1 MSGGGAGNTDKPS
14 FGMDRPANM
23 LAMVEKPLEMNPM
36 DFLKLDDGLT
46 MKERA
51 APFDGKTVCWIATP
65 IENSDG
71 YIAVDIEGTEGD
83 AVTVK
88 LPSGETVV
96 KKKEECDQMNPP
108 KYEKCTDMSNLTF
121 LNEASVLYNL
131 KSRFQ
136 AGLIYTYSGLF
147 CVAINPY
154 KRLPI
159 YLDEVVGW
167 YRGKRRTEMPPHI
180 FAIVDNAY
188 QNMLIDHDNQ
198 SMLITG
204 ESGAGKTENTKKVI
218 QYIAKVAGVE
228 KDPNAPPPAPGALTG
243 TLDEQIVSAN
253 PLLEAFGNAKTT
265 RNNNSSRFGK
275 FIRCHFSATGK
286 LAGCD
291 IEGYLL
297 EKNRVTNQGSQ
308 ERNYHIF
315 YQILYAATDEDIA
328 MYCLPTR
335 EAPEY
340 LYLSYGVTHVDRMDD
355 NEEYGL
361 TVDAIKILGFT
372 PEEHKSMFSITT
384 AILNF
389 SNCKFKEKPRDEQA
403 EVADTADG
411 ERVAHLLG
419 LNVKDF
425 LNSLIKPRVKVGTE
439 YVNKGQSVVQVNYAI
454 TALCKALFER
464 MFFWIIERVNKA
476 FETKQRR
483 SYFIGVLDI
492 AGFEIFEYN
501 SFDQLCINYTNE
513 RLQQFFNHHMF
524 VLEQEE
530 YKKEGIKWESI
541 DFGMD
546 LARTIDL
553 IEKPGGILAML
564 EEECIVPKATD
575 TTYLNKMHKAH
586 AGKSASYKKPT
597 PKETKQGGG
606 DFILHHYAGSV
617 GYSVAGWLEKNKD
630 PINEHTASLFAK
642 ATEPL
647 VSHLFVDYDPDK
659 AGKRKGS
666 AFQTVSYRHKEQLKG
681 LMDTLMA
688 THPHFVR
695 CIIPNENKAPG
706 EVDGQLIL
714 HQLRCNGVLEGI
726 RICRKGFPSRMGFN
740 DFKQRYQILAASAIP
755 PGFIDGKVACEKL
768 IEALQ
773 LDENEFRIG
782 LTKVFFRAGI
792 VGELEEMRDERL
804 SKIIAQFQAY
814 CKAHLERVEF
824 KKKKDRIVGLAVL
837 QRNIRKFFAIRNWP
851 WWKLYLLVQPM
862 LSVARAEEEM
872 EEKEAALAAALENA
886 EANAKKLTDIEE
898 QLTVVLREKEK
909 LFADLRSENSR
920 LIETEEQLTAV
931 TNEKNQLEFDLND
944 ATEKLEGE
952 AHSAKTFLER
962 NQKQKK
968 EIEEASSKLD
978 ANRETIAK
986 LEGEKASQGRQI
998 DALNEDIAKQEEAYG
1013 KLNKEKKGVEEQLQ
1027 ERTESL
1033 QSTEDKL
1040 SALNKAK
1047 NKTDGTLKET
1057 EFALQKEKDA
1067 KAKLDK
1073 DKRRIDQD
1081 LKDSKDKV
1089 ASLEEEVAAAK
1100 DTISKRDK
1108 SIKELEEVREN
1119 SEGLIKQLQKKIAEL
1134 LARIE
1139 ELEEELENE
1148 RKAKQKTE
1156 LSRKELESNLEELNE
1171 QLLVQ
1176 GDATTAQSEIAKKK
1190 DAEIA
1195 RLRKEVEEATAAGED
1210 AVTALKHKH
1219 VAALQEAQ
1227 DETEVVKKA
1236 KQKSDKDKAAVASE
1250 LADATAD
1257 ISALKKSKQGAEKTI
1272 RTLEDQ
1278 IIDLKGRMEEQDAA
1292 LADSE
1297 AKVSKAV
1304 ADGGNTGKA
1313 LEEAEHKVGLLSK
1326 DKKSLEQA
1334 LEEARGEAEAESK
1347 AKHDTNLKLKG
1358 AQSEIEAL
1366 NEQLEEEASA
1376 KAALQQKLSKAM
1388 AEGGRGG
1395 GLGIEDSERVE
1406 ELEDAKKKLN
1416 ARVKEMEEA
1425 LMAAE
1430 TKAAGM
1436 EKVKNRMNE
1445 EVEDLLLDLER
1456 AQSQASSMEKKQK
1469 KVDAQINEWKAKCN
1483 DLQGEVD
1490 KAQKD
1495 ARVASSEVLKIRA
1508 NFQDLEEK
1516 YDSVKKE
1523 NRALAAE
1530 VQSMNEQMSD
1540 GGRSSVEIEKL
1551 QRKLG
1556 LENEELQL
1564 ALEEA
1569 EGALEQEEAKLL
1581 KLQLEYT
1588 QLKQSSDR
1596 KYADKEDELD
1606 TSRKNHQRQ
1615 LEALQATIDAELR
1628 TKSDMQRD
1636 RKTYENHIIE
1646 LENSLDAAT
1655 KNTTD
1660 YQKTIKKLQAQ
1671 IKELQQMVDDEVQG
1685 RDDARDAAIRADRRA
1700 NELAVQA
1707 DEQRVA
1713 LEAAERARKA
1723 AEGEKVETSD
1733 RLAELQAM
1741 YNNAANGK
1749 RKAENDFHALQ
1760 EEVEELENE
1769 AKAAE
1774 DKAARAMAEVAR
1786 MITELNNATE
1796 GTGNAEKSRA
1806 VLSKQVADLQV
1817 KLEESESGGGR
1828 GVKAQIRKLEQRIME
1843 LESDLDTE
1851 ARKSADVL
1859 KQARKADKRVKEV
1872 EFALEDERKASE
1884 KAHDGLEK
1892 MHSKMKNMR
1901 LGLEDAEAQ
1910 VSALQTKYKKATLQL
1925 EEAEER
1931 CETAEGALQKARQR
1945 AKSQAQSLATTRGP
1959 SVGASRQR
1967 SRMRTP
1973 AAQD

>member
-1 MSGGGAGNTDKPS
+1 
-14 FGMDRPANM
+14 
-23 LAMVEKPLEMNPM
+23 
-36 DFLKLDDGLT
+36 
-46 MKERA
+46 
-51 APFDGKTVCWIATP
+51 
-65 IENSDG
+65 
-71 YIAVDIEGTEGD
+71 
-83 AVTVK
+83 
-88 LPSGETVV
+88 
-96 KKKEECDQMNPP
+96 
-108 KYEKCTDMSNLTF
+108 MSNLTF
-121 LNEASVLYNL
+121 LNEASVLHNL
-131 KSRFQ
+131 AARFR

-147 CVAINPY
+147 CIAVNPY

-159 YLDEVVGW
+159 YLDEVVSW
-167 YRGKRRTEMPPHI
+167 YRGKRRPEMPPHI

-188 QNMLIDHDNQ
+188 QDMLIEHDNQ

-228 KDPNAPPPAPGALTG
+228 KDPNAPPPAAGALTG
-243 TLDEQIVSAN
+243 SLDEQIVSAN

-275 FIRCHFSATGK
+275 FIRCHFGSTGK
-286 LAGCD
+286 LAGAD

-297 EKNRVTNQGSQ
+297 EKNRVTHQGSQ

-315 YQILYAATDEDIA
+315 YQMLYTLTDEE
-328 MYCLPTR
+328 MGLYCLPTR

-355 NEEYGL
+355 NEEFGL
-361 TVDAIKILGFT
+361 TCDAIKTLGFT
-372 PEEHKSMFSITT
+372 EAEHQSMFKITS

-389 SNCKFKEKPRDEQA
+389 SNCKFKQKPRDEQA
-403 EVADTADG
+403 EVADAADG

-419 LNVKDF
+419 LQVKDF
-425 LNSLIKPRVKVGTE
+425 HNSLIKPKVKVGTE

-454 TALCKALFER
+454 TALCKAMFER
-464 MFFWIIERVNKA
+464 MFFWMIERVNKC
-476 FETKQRR
+476 FETKQKR

-546 LARTIDL
+546 LAKTIDL

-575 TTYLNKMHKAH
+575 MTYLNKLHKSWT
-586 AGKSASYKKPT
+586 GKSTSYTKPT

-642 ATEPL
+642 AAEPL
-647 VSHLFVDYDPDK
+647 LSYLFQDYNPDK

-666 AFQTVSYRHKEQLKG
+666 AFQTVSFRHKQSLHG

-688 THPHFVR
+688 TSPHFVR

-706 EVDGQLIL
+706 EVDGQLCL

-726 RICRKGFPSRMGFN
+726 RICRKGFPSRMQFN
-740 DFKQRYQILAASAIP
+740 DFKQRYTILAAASIP
-755 PGFIDGKVACEKL
+755 PGFIDAKVACEKL

-792 VGELEEMRDERL
+792 IGELEEMRDERL

-814 CKAHLERVEF
+814 CKGHLQRIEY
-824 KKKKDRIVGLAVL
+824 KKMKDRVVGLAVL

-872 EEKEAALAAALENA
+872 EEKEAALKAAMENA
-886 EANAKKLTDIEE
+886 EANAKKLGDIED
-898 QLTVVLREKEK
+898 QLTTLVTEKER
-909 LFADLRSENSR
+909 LFKELKEENER
-920 LIETEEQLTAV
+920 LIETEEALSAE
-931 TNEKNQLEFDLND
+931 TNERQKLEFSLNE
-944 ATEKLEGE
+944 AMEKLEGE
-952 AHSAKTFLER
+952 AHSAKTFLDR
-962 NQKQKK
+962 SNKQKK
-968 EIEEASSKLD
+968 EIEEQGAKIDES
-978 ANRETIAK
+978 REAILK
-986 LEGEKASQGRQI
+986 LEGEKASRDRQI
-998 DALNEDIAKQEEAYG
+998 DALNEDISKQEESYA
-1013 KLNKEKKGVEEQLQ
+1013 KLGKEKKGVEENLQ
-1027 ERTESL
+1027 ERTEQL

-1057 EFALQKEKDA
+1057 EFSLQKEKDA
-1067 KAKLDK
+1067 KAKVEK
-1073 DKRRIDQD
+1073 DKRRLDGD
-1081 LKDSKDKV
+1081 LKDAKDKV
-1089 ASLEEEVAAAK
+1089 ANLEEELGASK
-1100 DTISKRDK
+1100 DNLGKRDK

-1119 SEGLIKQLQKKIAEL
+1119 SETTIKQLQKKIVDL
-1134 LARIE
+1134 LARVE

-1148 RKAKQKTE
+1148 RKVKQKTE
-1156 LSRKELESNLEELNE
+1156 LARKELESNLEELNE

-1190 DAEIA
+1190 DSEIA
-1195 RLRKEVEEATAAGED
+1195 RLRKEVDEATAAGED
-1210 AVTALKHKH
+1210 AVASLKNKSA
-1219 VAALQEAQ
+1219 AALNEAQ
-1227 DETEVVKKA
+1227 DEIDNAKKA
-1236 KQKSDKDKAAVASE
+1236 QAKVAKEKAAVNAE
-1250 LADATAD
+1250 LSDATAD
-1257 ISALKKSKQGAEKTI
+1257 ISALKKQKAAGDKTI
-1272 RTLEDQ
+1272 RSLEDQ
-1278 IIDLKGRMEEQDAA
+1278 INELKNKVEEQETAFA
-1292 LADSE
+1292 EAE
-1297 AKVSKAV
+1297 AKGAKAA
-1304 ADGGNTGKA
+1304 ADGANVGKQ
-1313 LEEAEHKVGLLSK
+1313 LEESEHKVGLLSK
-1326 DKKSLEQA
+1326 DKKSLEAA

-1358 AQSEIEAL
+1358 AQAEIEAL
-1366 NEQLEEEASA
+1366 NEQLEEESSA
-1376 KAALQQKLSKAM
+1376 KATVQQKLSKAL
-1388 AEGGRGG
+1388 AEGVPGKGG
-1395 GLGIEDSERVE
+1395 FGIEDGERVE
-1406 ELEDAKKKLN
+1406 ELEDQKKKLN
-1416 ARVKEMEEA
+1416 NRVKEMEEA

-1456 AQSQASSMEKKQK
+1456 AQSQASTMEKKQK
-1469 KVDAQINEWKAKCN
+1469 KVDAQINEWKQKCA

-1516 YDSVKKE
+1516 YDGVKKE

-1530 VQSMNEQMSD
+1530 VQSMNEQLSD
-1540 GGRSSVEIEKL
+1540 GGRSSVEVEKL

-1596 KYADKEDELD
+1596 KFADKEDELD

-1646 LENSLDAAT
+1646 LENSLDSAT

-1660 YQKTIKKLQAQ
+1660 YQKTIKKLQLQ
-1671 IKELQQMVDDEVQG
+1671 IKDLQQMVDDEVQG

-1707 DEQRVA
+1707 DEHRVA
-1713 LEAAERARKA
+1713 LEASERARKA
-1723 AEGEKVETSD
+1723 AEGEKVESSD

-1749 RKAENDFHALQ
+1749 RKAENDFHSLQ
-1760 EEVEELENE
+1760 EEVEELEND

-1786 MITELNNATE
+1786 LISELNNASE

-1806 VLSKQVADLQV
+1806 ILAKQVADLQV

-1892 MHSKMKNMR
+1892 MGSKMKNMR
-1901 LGLEDAEAQ
+1901 LALEDAEAQ
-1910 VSALQTKYKKATLQL
+1910 VSALQTKYKKSTLQL

-1945 AKSQAQSLATTRGP
+1945 AKSSAQSLAATRGP

>member
-1 MSGGGAGNTDKPS
+1 MGSPAQCDKPL
-14 FGMDRPANM
+14 FGMNRPDNM
-23 LAMVEKPLEMNPM
+23 LAQVEKPLELHPM

-51 APFDGKTVCWIATP
+51 APFDGKTVCWIATAITDP
-65 IENSDG
+65 AG
-71 YIAVDIEGTEGD
+71 YIGVDIESTSGD
-83 AVTVK
+83 MVTVK
-88 LPSGETVV
+88 LKSGET
-96 KKKEECDQMNPP
+96 KELKKEECDQMNPP

-121 LNEASVLYNL
+121 LNEASVLHNL
-131 KSRFQ
+131 ASRFR

-159 YLDEVVGW
+159 YLDEVVTW
-167 YRGKRRTEMPPHI
+167 YRGKRRPEMPPHI

-243 TLDEQIVSAN
+243 SLDEQIVSAN

-275 FIRCHFSATGK
+275 FIRCHFGATGK
-286 LAGCD
+286 LAGAD

-297 EKNRVTNQGSQ
+297 EKNRVTNQGTQ

-315 YQILYAATDEDIA
+315 YQLLYTLTDEEMA

-355 NEEYGL
+355 NEEFGL

-372 PEEHKSMFSITT
+372 NEDHKSMFNITC

-389 SNCKFKEKPRDEQA
+389 SNCKFKQKPRDEQA

-419 LNVKDF
+419 LQVKDF
-425 LNSLIKPRVKVGTE
+425 HNSLIKPRVKVGTE

-464 MFFWIIERVNKA
+464 MFFWMIDRVNKA
-476 FETKQRR
+476 FETKQRKA
-483 SYFIGVLDI
+483 YFIGVLDI

-530 YKKEGIKWESI
+530 YKKEGIKWDSI

-546 LARTIDL
+546 LAITIDL

-575 TTYLNKMHKAH
+575 VTYLNKLHKAH
-586 AGKSASYKKPT
+586 AGNNKSYKKPT

-606 DFILHHYAGSV
+606 DFVLHHYAGSV

-642 ATEPL
+642 ASEPL
-647 VSHLFVDYDPDK
+647 VAFLFVDYDPDK

-695 CIIPNENKAPG
+695 CIIPNETKSPG
-706 EVDGQLIL
+706 VVDGQLVL

-726 RICRKGFPSRMGFN
+726 RICRKGFPSRMQFN

-768 IEALQ
+768 IDALQ

-814 CKAHLERVEF
+814 CKAHLQRIEY
-824 KKKKDRIVGLAVL
+824 KKMKDRVVGLAVL

-872 EEKEAALAAALENA
+872 EEKEAALAAAMENA
-886 EANAKKLTDIEE
+886 EANAKKLGDIEE
-898 QLTVVLREKEK
+898 QLTEVLREKEK
-909 LFADLRSENSR
+909 LFNDLRSENNR
-920 LIETEEQLTAV
+920 LIETEEQLTAM
-931 TNEKNQLEFDLND
+931 TNERNQLEFQLNESV
-944 ATEKLEGE
+944 EKLEGE

-962 NQKQKK
+962 NNKQKK
-968 EIEEASSKLD
+968 EIEELSARIEE
-978 ANRETIAK
+978 NREAISK
-986 LEGEKASQGRQI
+986 LEGEKASRDRQI
-998 DALNEDIAKQEEAYG
+998 DALNEDIAKQEENYG
-1013 KLNKEKKGVEEQLQ
+1013 KLGKDKKGVEEQLQ
-1027 ERTESL
+1027 ERTEQL
-1033 QSTEDKL
+1033 QACEDKL
-1040 SALNKAK
+1040 SATNKAK
-1047 NKTDGTLKET
+1047 NKVEGTLKET

-1073 DKRRIDQD
+1073 DKRRVDAD
-1081 LKDSKDKV
+1081 FKDAKDKV
-1089 ASLEEEVAAAK
+1089 ANLEEELTAAK
-1100 DTISKRDK
+1100 DTIGKKDK

-1119 SEGLIKQLQKKIAEL
+1119 SETLIKQLQKKIAEL
-1134 LARIE
+1134 LARVE

-1156 LSRKELESNLEELNE
+1156 LARKELESNLEELNE

-1190 DAEIA
+1190 DSEIA
-1195 RLRKEVEEATAAGED
+1195 RLRKEVDEAVAAGED
-1210 AVTALKHKH
+1210 AVSSLKSKSA
-1219 VAALQEAQ
+1219 AALADAQ
-1227 DETEVVKKA
+1227 DETDAVKKLKA
-1236 KQKSDKDKAAVASE
+1236 KSDKDKAAVAAE
-1250 LADATAD
+1250 LADASAD
-1257 ISALKKSKQGAEKTI
+1257 ISALKKQKQGAEKTI
-1272 RTLEDQ
+1272 RSLEDQ
-1278 IIDLKGRMEEQDAA
+1278 ILDLKGKLEEGEAA
-1292 LADSE
+1292 FADSE
-1297 AKVSKAV
+1297 AK
-1304 ADGGNTGKA
+1304 GGKLAGEINSQGKL
-1313 LEEAEHKVGLLSK
+1313 LEESEHKVGLLTK

-1347 AKHDTNLKLKG
+1347 GKHDTNLKLKA

-1366 NEQLEEEASA
+1366 NEQLEEEAGAKSA
-1376 KAALQQKLSKAM
+1376 MQQKLSKAL
-1388 AEGGRGG
+1388 ADAASGKG

-1456 AQSQASSMEKKQK
+1456 AQAQASTMEKKQK
-1469 KVDAQINEWKAKCN
+1469 KVDAQINEWKQKCA

-1490 KAQKD
+1490 NAQKN

-1516 YDSVKKE
+1516 YDGCKKE

-1540 GGRSSVEIEKL
+1540 GGRSSVEVEKL

-1606 TSRKNHQRQ
+1606 TSRKNHVRQ

-1628 TKSDMQRD
+1628 SKSDMQRD

-1646 LENSLDAAT
+1646 LENSLDSAT

-1660 YQKTIKKLQAQ
+1660 YQKTIKKLQMQ

-1700 NELAVQA
+1700 NELAVQS

-1713 LEAAERARKA
+1713 LEASERARKA
-1723 AEGEKVETSD
+1723 AESEKVESSD

-1749 RKAENDFHALQ
+1749 RKAENDYHSLQ
-1760 EEVEELENE
+1760 EEVEELEND
-1769 AKAAE
+1769 AKASE

-1786 MITELNNATE
+1786 LISELNNATE

-1806 VLSKQVADLQV
+1806 ILAKQVADLQV

-1892 MHSKMKNMR
+1892 MGSKMKNMR

-1945 AKSQAQSLATTRGP
+1945 AKSQAQSLAATRGP

>member
-1 MSGGGAGNTDKPS
+1 MSGCAGNTDKPG
-14 FGMDRPANM
+14 FGMNRPDNM
-23 LAMVEKPLEMNPM
+23 LAMVDKPLEMNPM
-36 DFLKLDDGLT
+36 EFLKLDDGLT

-51 APFDGKTVCWIATP
+51 APFDGKAVCWIATP
-65 IENSDG
+65 LTDSAG
-71 YIAVDIEGTEGD
+71 YIAVDIEGTSGD
-83 AVTVK
+83 MVTVRTK
-88 LPSGETVV
+88 AGET
-96 KKKEECDQMNPP
+96 KELKKEECDQMNPP

-131 KSRFQ
+131 ASRFR

-159 YLDEVVGW
+159 YLDEVVTW

-228 KDPNAPPPAPGALTG
+228 KDDKAPAQAGALTG

-275 FIRCHFSATGK
+275 FIRCHFGATGK
-286 LAGCD
+286 LAGAD

-297 EKNRVTNQGSQ
+297 EKNRVTNQGTQ

-315 YQILYAATDEDIA
+315 YQILYACSDEDLA
-328 MYCLPTR
+328 TLCLPTR

-361 TVDAIKILGFT
+361 TCDAIKVLGFT
-372 PEEHKSMFSITT
+372 EAEGLSMFKITT
-384 AILNF
+384 GILNF
-389 SNCKFKEKPRDEQA
+389 SNCKFKQKPRDEQA

-419 LNVKDF
+419 LQVKDF

-546 LARTIDL
+546 LAKTIDL

-575 TTYLNKMHKAH
+575 TTYLNKLNKSH
-586 AGKSASYKKPT
+586 AGKSDSYKKPT
-597 PKETKQGGG
+597 PKETKQGMG

-630 PINEHTASLFAK
+630 PINEHTAQLFSK

-647 VSHLFVDYDPDK
+647 VSYLFVDYDPDK

-726 RICRKGFPSRMGFN
+726 RICRKGFPSRMQFN

-755 PGFIDGKVACEKL
+755 AGFIDGKVACEKL

-814 CKAHLERVEF
+814 CKAHLQRIEYKRM
-824 KKKKDRIVGLAVL
+824 KDRVVGLAVL

-872 EEKEAALAAALENA
+872 EEKEAALKAAMENA
-886 EANAKKLTDIEE
+886 EANAKKLTEIED
-898 QLTVVLREKEK
+898 QLTDVIREKEK
-909 LFADLRSENSR
+909 LFADLRSENAR
-920 LIETEEQLTAV
+920 LIETEEQLTMM
-931 TNEKNQLEFDLND
+931 TNEKNQLEFDLKD
-944 ATEKLEGE
+944 ANEKLDGE
-952 AHSAKTFLER
+952 SHSAKTYLER

-968 EIEEASSKLD
+968 EIEELGSKID
-978 ANRETIAK
+978 ANRETISK
-986 LEGEKASQGRQI
+986 LESEKSSRDRQI
-998 DALNEDIAKQEEAYG
+998 DALNEDIAKQEENYG

-1027 ERTESL
+1027 ERTEQL
-1033 QSTEDKL
+1033 QAAEDKL
-1040 SALNKAK
+1040 SATNKAK
-1047 NKTDGTLKET
+1047 NKVEGTLKET
-1057 EFALQKEKDA
+1057 EFNLQKEKDA
-1067 KAKLDK
+1067 KAKIDK
-1073 DKRRIDQD
+1073 DKRRLDAD
-1081 LKDSKDKV
+1081 LKEAKDKIGN
-1089 ASLEEEVAAAK
+1089 LEEEVLGAK

-1108 SIKELEEVREN
+1108 SIKELEEAKEN
-1119 SEGLIKQLQKKIAEL
+1119 SESLIKQLQKKIAEL

-1156 LSRKELESNLEELNE
+1156 LARKELEANLEEMNE

-1190 DAEIA
+1190 DSEIA
-1195 RLRKEVEEATAAGED
+1195 RLRKEIEEATSAGED
-1210 AVTALKHKH
+1210 AVSALKGKM
-1219 VAALQEAQ
+1219 AAAVQEAQ
-1227 DETEVVKKA
+1227 DETEAVKKA
-1236 KQKSDKDKAAVASE
+1236 KAKSDKDKAAVASE

-1257 ISALKKSKQGAEKTI
+1257 ISTMKKQKQSADKAY
-1272 RTLEDQ
+1272 RVLEDQ
-1278 IIDLKGRMEEQDAA
+1278 LLELKGRYEEQEIA

-1297 AKVSKAV
+1297 AKAAKAASEGSNV
-1304 ADGGNTGKA
+1304 GKA
-1313 LEEAEHKVGLLSK
+1313 LEEAEHKIGLLTK

-1334 LEEARGEAEAESK
+1334 LDEARGEAEAESK
-1347 AKHDTNLKLKG
+1347 AKHDSNLKFKA
-1358 AQSEIEAL
+1358 AQAEIEAL
-1366 NEQLEEEASA
+1366 NEQLEEESSA
-1376 KAALQQKLSKAM
+1376 KAAMQMKLSKAM
-1388 AEGGRGG
+1388 AEAGKGGF
-1395 GLGIEDSERVE
+1395 GIEDSERVE
-1406 ELEDAKKKLN
+1406 ELEDAKRKLN

-1456 AQSQASSMEKKQK
+1456 AQAQASSMEKKQK
-1469 KVDAQINEWKAKCN
+1469 KVDAQINEWKQKCA

-1516 YDSVKKE
+1516 YDGCKKE

-1530 VQSMNEQMSD
+1530 VQSMNEQLSD
-1540 GGRSSVEIEKL
+1540 GGRSNVEVEKL

-1596 KYADKEDELD
+1596 KLADKEDELD
-1606 TSRKNHQRQ
+1606 TSRKNHNRQ

-1660 YQKTIKKLQAQ
+1660 YQKTIKKLQSQ

-1723 AEGEKVETSD
+1723 AESEKVETAD

-1749 RKAENDFHALQ
+1749 RKAENDFHSLQ
-1760 EEVEELENE
+1760 EEVEELEND

-1786 MITELNNATE
+1786 LISELNNSNE
-1796 GTGNAEKSRA
+1796 GTANAEKSRA
-1806 VLSKQVADLQV
+1806 VLAKQVADLQV
-1817 KLEESESGGGR
+1817 RLEESETGGGR

-1884 KAHDGLEK
+1884 KAHEGLEK
-1892 MHSKMKNMR
+1892 MSSKMKNMR
-1901 LGLEDAEAQ
+1901 LQLEDAEAQ
-1910 VSALQTKYKKATLQL
+1910 VSALQTKHKKATLQL

-1945 AKSQAQSLATTRGP
+1945 AKSQAQSLAATRGP

>member
-1 MSGGGAGNTDKPS
+1 MGTVGELVLSEHQLGKQDHQATLNFVSKQHSTAAGNMSGGGSGNTDKPG
-14 FGMDRPANM
+14 FGMNRPDNM
-23 LAMVEKPLEMNPM
+23 LAMVDKPLEMNPM
-36 DFLKLDDGLT
+36 EFLKLDDGLT

-51 APFDGKTVCWIATP
+51 APFDGKAVCWIATP
-65 IENSDG
+65 LEDPAG
-71 YIAVDIEGTEGD
+71 YIGVDIEGTSGD
-83 AVTVK
+83 MVTVRTK
-88 LPSGETVV
+88 AGEA
-96 KKKEECDQMNPP
+96 KELKKEECDQMNPP

-131 KSRFQ
+131 ASRFR

-159 YLDEVVGW
+159 YLDEVVTW

-188 QNMLIDHDNQ
+188 QNMLSDHDNQ

-228 KDPNAPPPAPGALTG
+228 KDDKAPAQAGALTG

-275 FIRCHFSATGK
+275 FIRCHFGATGK
-286 LAGCD
+286 LAGAD

-297 EKNRVTNQGSQ
+297 EKNRVTNQGTQ

-315 YQILYAATDEDIA
+315 YQILYACSDEDLA
-328 MYCLPTR
+328 TLCLPTR

-361 TVDAIKILGFT
+361 TCDAIKVLGFT
-372 PEEHKSMFSITT
+372 EAEGLSMFKITT
-384 AILNF
+384 GILNF
-389 SNCKFKEKPRDEQA
+389 SNCKFKQKPRDEQA

-419 LNVKDF
+419 LQVKDF

-454 TALCKALFER
+454 TALCKAMFER

-546 LARTIDL
+546 LAKTIDL

-575 TTYLNKMHKAH
+575 TTYLNKLNKTH
-586 AGKSASYKKPT
+586 AGKSDSYKKPT
-597 PKETKQGGG
+597 PKETKQGMG

-630 PINEHTASLFAK
+630 PINEHTAQLFSK

-647 VSHLFVDYDPDK
+647 VSYLFVDYDPDK

-726 RICRKGFPSRMGFN
+726 RICRKGFPSRMQFN
-740 DFKQRYQILAASAIP
+740 DFKQRYQILAASATWA
-755 PGFIDGKVACEKL
+755 GFIDGKVACEKL

-814 CKAHLERVEF
+814 CKGHLERVEF

-872 EEKEAALAAALENA
+872 EEKEAALKASMENA
-886 EANAKKLTDIEE
+886 EANAKKLTEIEE

-968 EIEEASSKLD
+968 EIEEQSSKLD
-978 ANRETIAK
+978 ANREAIAK

-1027 ERTESL
+1027 ERTEWL

-1073 DKRRIDQD
+1073 DKRRIDGD
-1081 LKDSKDKV
+1081 LKDAKDKV
-1089 ASLEEEVAAAK
+1089 ASLEEEVAATK

-1176 GDATTAQSEIAKKK
+1176 GDATTAQGEIAKKK
-1190 DAEIA
+1190 DSEIA
-1195 RLRKEVEEATAAGED
+1195 RLRKEIDEATAAGED
-1210 AVTALKHKH
+1210 AVSALKGKM
-1219 VAALQEAQ
+1219 AAAVQEAQ
-1227 DETEVVKKA
+1227 DET
-1236 KQKSDKDKAAVASE
+1236 AVAAE

-1257 ISALKKSKQGAEKTI
+1257 ISTLKKQKQSADKAY
-1272 RTLEDQ
+1272 RVLEDQ
-1278 IIDLKGRMEEQDAA
+1278 LLDLKGRYEEQEIA
-1292 LADSE
+1292 LVDVE
-1297 AKVSKAV
+1297 AKAAKA
-1304 ADGGNTGKA
+1304 ASDGSNTGKA
-1313 LEEAEHKVGLLSK
+1313 LEEAEHKIGLLTK

-1334 LEEARGEAEAESK
+1334 LDEVQGEAEAESK
-1347 AKHDTNLKLKG
+1347 AKHDTNLKLKA

-1366 NEQLEEEASA
+1366 NEQLEEEAST
-1376 KAALQQKLSKAM
+1376 KAAMQQKLSKAL
-1388 AEGGRGG
+1388 ADAASGKGGF
-1395 GLGIEDSERVE
+1395 GIEDSERVE

-1456 AQSQASSMEKKQK
+1456 AQAQASSMEKKQK

-1588 QLKQSSDR
+1588 QLKQSTDR

-1606 TSRKNHQRQ
+1606 TSRKNHTRQ

-1646 LENSLDAAT
+1646 LENSLDSAT

-1660 YQKTIKKLQAQ
+1660 YQKTIKKLQLQ
-1671 IKELQQMVDDEVQG
+1671 IKDLQQMVDDEVQG

-1700 NELAVQA
+1700 NELAVSA
-1707 DEQRVA
+1707 DENRGA
-1713 LEAAERARKA
+1713 LESAVRAAKQ
-1723 AEGEKVETSD
+1723 AESEKVETSD

-1786 MITELNNATE
+1786 LITELNNATE

-1806 VLSKQVADLQV
+1806 VLAKQVADLQV
-1817 KLEESESGGGR
+1817 KLEESETGGGR

-1872 EFALEDERKASE
+1872 E
-1884 KAHDGLEK
+1884 
-1892 MHSKMKNMR
+1892 
-1901 LGLEDAEAQ
+1901 
-1910 VSALQTKYKKATLQL
+1910 
-1925 EEAEER
+1925 
-1931 CETAEGALQKARQR
+1931 
-1945 AKSQAQSLATTRGP
+1945 
-1959 SVGASRQR
+1959 
-1967 SRMRTP
+1967 
-1973 AAQD
+1973 

>member
-1 MSGGGAGNTDKPS
+1 MN
-14 FGMDRPANM
+14 RPANM
-23 LAMVEKPLEMNPM
+23 LAMVEKPLEMHPM

-65 IENSDG
+65 LDNPEG
-71 YIAVDIEGTEGD
+71 YIAVDIEGTSGD
-83 AVTVK
+83 MVTVK
-88 LPSGETVV
+88 TKGGET
-96 KKKEECDQMNPP
+96 KELKKEECDQMNPP

-159 YLDEVVGW
+159 YLDEVVQW
-167 YRGKRRTEMPPHI
+167 YRGKRRPEMPPHI

-228 KDPNAPPPAPGALTG
+228 KDANAAPPAPGALTG

-275 FIRCHFSATGK
+275 FIRCHFGSTGK
-286 LAGCD
+286 LAGAD
-291 IEGYLL
+291 IEAYLL
-297 EKNRVTNQGSQ
+297 EKNRVTHQGSQ

-315 YQILYAATDEDIA
+315 YQILYACTDEELGT
-328 MYCLPTR
+328 YCLPTR

-355 NEEYGL
+355 HEEFGL
-361 TVDAIKILGFT
+361 TVDAIKVLGFT
-372 PEEHKSMFSITT
+372 PDEHKSMFKITC

-389 SNCKFKEKPRDEQA
+389 SNCKFKQKPRDEQA

-419 LNVKDF
+419 LQVKDF
-425 LNSLIKPRVKVGTE
+425 LNSLIKPKVKVGTE

-454 TALCKALFER
+454 TALCKSLFER
-464 MFFWIIERVNKA
+464 MFFWIVERVNKA

-546 LARTIDL
+546 LAKTIDL

-575 TTYLNKMHKAH
+575 VTYLNKMHKVH
-586 AGKSASYKKPT
+586 AGKSDSYKKPT

-647 VSHLFVDYDPDK
+647 VSYLFVDYDPDK

-688 THPHFVR
+688 TSPHFVR

-706 EVDGQLIL
+706 EIDGQLVL

-726 RICRKGFPSRMGFN
+726 RICRKGFPSRMQFA

-814 CKAHLERVEF
+814 CKAHLQRVEY
-824 KKKKDRIVGLAVL
+824 KKMKDRVVGLAVL

-872 EEKEAALAAALENA
+872 EEKEAALKAAMENA
-886 EANAKKLTDIEE
+886 EANAKKLGEIEE
-898 QLTVVLREKEK
+898 QLTTVLNEKEK

-920 LIETEEQLTAV
+920 LIETEEQLAAM
-931 TNEKNQLEFDLND
+931 TNEKNQLEFEYNE
-944 ATEKLEGE
+944 AMEKLEGE
-952 AHSAKTFLER
+952 AHSAKTYLER

-968 EIEEASSKLD
+968 EIEELGGKLD
-978 ANRETIAK
+978 ANRETISK
-986 LEGEKASQGRQI
+986 LEGEKSSRDRQI
-998 DALNEDIAKQEEAYG
+998 DSLNEDIAKQEEAYG

-1027 ERTESL
+1027 ERTEQL

-1047 NKTDGTLKET
+1047 NKVDGTLKET
-1057 EFALQKEKDA
+1057 EFNLSKEKDA

-1073 DKRRIDQD
+1073 DKRRLDGD
-1081 LKDSKDKV
+1081 LKEAKDKITT
-1089 ASLEEEVAAAK
+1089 LEEEVAATK

-1119 SEGLIKQLQKKIAEL
+1119 QESLIKQLQKKIADL

-1148 RKAKQKTE
+1148 RKNKQKTE
-1156 LSRKELESNLEELNE
+1156 LARKELESNMEELNE

-1176 GDATTAQSEIAKKK
+1176 GDATVAQSEVAKKK
-1190 DAEIA
+1190 DSEIA

-1210 AVTALKHKH
+1210 AVAALKNKH
-1219 VAALQEAQ
+1219 AAALQESQ
-1227 DETEVVKKA
+1227 DEVENVRKA
-1236 KQKSDKDKAAVASE
+1236 KAKSDKDKAAVAGE

-1257 ISALKKSKQGAEKTI
+1257 ISALKKQKLSADKTI
-1272 RTLEDQ
+1272 RSLEDQ
-1278 IIDLKGRMEEQDAA
+1278 IIDLKGKLEENEAA
-1292 LADSE
+1292 LADSD
-1297 AKVSKAV
+1297 AKASKA
-1304 ADGGNTGKA
+1304 ANEGANTGKA
-1313 LEEAEHKVGLLSK
+1313 LEEAEHKIGVLSK
-1326 DKKSLEQA
+1326 DKKTLEQA

-1347 AKHDTNLKLKG
+1347 AKHDTNLKLKA
-1358 AQSEIEAL
+1358 AQAEIEAL
-1366 NEQLEEEASA
+1366 NEQLEEESSG
-1376 KAALQQKLSKAM
+1376 KAAMQQKLSKAL
-1388 AEGGRGG
+1388 AEGGKGG
-1395 GLGIEDSERVE
+1395 FGFEDSERVE
-1406 ELEDAKKKLN
+1406 ELEDAKRKLS

-1456 AQSQASSMEKKQK
+1456 AQAQASSMEKKQK

-1516 YDSVKKE
+1516 YDGVKKE

-1540 GGRSSVEIEKL
+1540 GGRSSVEVEKL

-1596 KYADKEDELD
+1596 RYADKEDELD

-1723 AEGEKVETSD
+1723 AESEKTETSD

-1786 MITELNNATE
+1786 LITELNNATE

-1806 VLSKQVADLQV
+1806 VLAKQVADLQV